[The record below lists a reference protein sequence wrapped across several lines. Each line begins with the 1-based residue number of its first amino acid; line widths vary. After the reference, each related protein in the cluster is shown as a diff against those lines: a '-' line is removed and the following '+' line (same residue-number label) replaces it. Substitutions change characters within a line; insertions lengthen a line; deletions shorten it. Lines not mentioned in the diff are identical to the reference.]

1 MMKCLRRPL
10 ERLFSKPLSADP
22 PGSGILDLLI
32 FGLLGRS
39 LE

>member
-1 MMKCLRRPL
+1 LRRAV
-10 ERLFSKPLSADP
+10 LSADP

-32 FGLLGRS
+32 FGLLGLR